1 METVERPKL
10 RCRILLAD
18 DSADNLFLLGSY
30 LKGLAVEVD
39 EAPDGSVALSKFIA
53 GAYDLVL
60 MDVHMPVMDGL
71 TAIRE
76 MRAVEARK
84 ARKVSPN
91 EGTPI
96 VALTASV
103 FGEDIDMC
111 IAAGAN
117 MYVAKPIKRAALLE
131 VVSSLLA
138 RVAPVASPD

>member
-84 ARKVSPN
+84 AIKP
-91 EGTPI
+91 TPI

>member
-10 RCRILLAD
+10 RRRILLAD
-18 DSADNLFLLGSY
+18 DSADNLFLLGTY
-30 LKGLAVEVD
+30 LKRLAVEVD
-39 EAPDGSVALSKFIA
+39 EAPDGSVALSKFIE

-71 TAIRE
+71 AAIRE

-84 ARKVSPN
+84 AIKP
-91 EGTPI
+91 TPI

-111 IAAGAN
+111 IAAGAD

-131 VVSSLLA
+131 VVASLLA
-138 RVAPVASPD
+138 RDAPVASPD